1 MSFGGILG
9 GASGSPVGSMTTAL
23 PNPPSLSGN
32 GQPLDPRDRGLGAS
46 AYTTGGGGGAQQKG
60 APYVGAPGAGTGG
73 ASTHNLLM
81 VFVLAEVF
89 GLFAL
94 RHLFRNYHGG

>member
-1 MSFGGILG
+1 MSFGGILT
-9 GASGSPVGSMTTAL
+9 GAAGSMTTAL
-23 PNPPSLSGN
+23 PNPPGLSGA
-32 GQPLDPRDRGLGAS
+32 GQALDPRNRGLGAN
-46 AYTTGGGGGAQQKG
+46 AYTTAGGGGAGQKG
-60 APYVGAPGAGTGG
+60 APYVGAPGAGIGG
-73 ASTHNLLM
+73 ASTHNLLL

>member
-1 MSFGGILG
+1 MSFGGILDSAVG
-9 GASGSPVGSMTTAL
+9 GGTMTTAL
-23 PNPPSLSGN
+23 PNPPAMKGA

-46 AYTTGGGGGAQQKG
+46 AYTTAGGGGAQQKG
-60 APYVGAPGAGTGG
+60 APYVMGGTPGSGG
-73 ASTHNLLM
+73 GVATHHLLM
-81 VFVLAEVF
+81 VLVLAEVF